1 MASSVTSQ
9 QKFIE
14 ETIAQWAIETELLLQ
29 TQVVKKGL
37 VLTEQLLRSISY
49 KIVAEAT
56 AGVRYDLT
64 FRDYG
69 RILDMNRQK
78 VSAKRLNRKVLL
90 GGKEVKVRRNA
101 TNTKWYSRNTYNQ
114 IYGKDGLFE
123 RLRDNYKEWA
133 LQQVIK
139 SLERHQG

>member
-1 MASSVTSQ
+1 MISQ

-14 ETIAQWAIETELLLQ
+14 ETIAQWAIETQLLLR

-37 VLTEQLLRSISY
+37 VLTEALLRSITY
-49 KIVAEAT
+49 KIVKEAAT
-56 AGVRYDLT
+56 GVRFDLT

-90 GGKEVKVRRNA
+90 GGKEVRVRRNA
-101 TNTKWYSRNTYNQ
+101 TTTKWYSRNINRA
-114 IYGKDGLFE
+114 IYGKEGLFE

-133 LQQVIK
+133 L
-139 SLERHQG
+139 ERIIESITRTPGP

>member
-1 MASSVTSQ
+1 MISQ

-37 VLTEQLLRSISY
+37 VLTETLLRSISY
-49 KIVAEAT
+49 KIVKEAT

-69 RILDMNRQK
+69 RIVDMNRQK
-78 VSAKRLNRKVLL
+78 ASAKALNRKVLL
-90 GGKEVKVRRNA
+90 GGKEVRVRRNA
-101 TNTKWYSRNTYNQ
+101 SNTKWYSKNIYKQ
-114 IYGKDGLFE
+114 IYGVEGLYAK
-123 RLRDNYKEWA
+123 LATNYKDWA
-133 LQQVIK
+133 LQRVIE
-139 SLERHQG
+139 SLEKAQRN